1 MTLRNALARCIEL
14 VFPVETAR
22 VRAERIAKRDAL
34 QWLLNASHE
43 LRANGYETNRI
54 NARMN
59 CALRLYER
67 GRYEHVRANLPV
79 C

>member
-1 MTLRNALARCIEL
+1 MKKIICKILEI